1 MGHSSSKGGISTRS
15 FSDICPTFRG
25 REMRADLDVGL
36 VHISNIWQWD
46 TAITGLGTIAPM
58 FDFSA
63 DTASLDW
70 IGLRV
75 AANGAVSGQLT
86 GEIRALFYRY
96 ATIGGR
102 EFVTDFLIGPS
113 TSSNGSGTTGAAK
126 PALTK
131 PGDSGTLW
139 CIKDPR
145 YPGMVRPL
153 ALEWGGQKL
162 GDDQKSMMFTQF
174 ALASS
179 ISVICRELE
188 VDIVT
193 SFTEER
199 IPYWGAVGHFKIAQQ
214 ACFHVKNPTLRKFLQ
229 DNLNNISFS
238 DDGALAGATGPD
250 CSIVR
255 AVVRCAGHRLED
267 EREPSCE
274 ARSCARDREH
284 QPLRRHGS
292 SRHGWPNTV
301 RDLR

>member
-1 MGHSSSKGGISTRS
+1 
-15 FSDICPTFRG
+15 
-25 REMRADLDVGL
+25 MRANLDVGL

-131 PGDSGTLW
+131 PGDSGT
-139 CIKDPR
+139 CGASR
-145 YPGMVRPL
+145 TPGIPGWSVRWP
-153 ALEWGGQKL
+153 
-162 GDDQKSMMFTQF
+162 
-174 ALASS
+174 SS
-179 ISVICRELE
+179 GAGRSSVTTR
-188 VDIVT
+188 
-193 SFTEER
+193 
-199 IPYWGAVGHFKIAQQ
+199 
-214 ACFHVKNPTLRKFLQ
+214 
-229 DNLNNISFS
+229 
-238 DDGALAGATGPD
+238 
-250 CSIVR
+250 R
-255 AVVRCAGHRLED
+255 A
-267 EREPSCE
+267 
-274 ARSCARDREH
+274 
-284 QPLRRHGS
+284 
-292 SRHGWPNTV
+292 
-301 RDLR
+301 